1 MAIYDVKR
9 VVINMAIN
17 FNNSPYVQENT
28 RCDFSDSSFAV
39 QIGKIIVFAII
50 LISSLVGN
58 TLIINIV
65 YRRPELR
72 KTINFFMVNMA
83 VSDFVFPLIAVPFN
97 VMEIASGSLQWP
109 IDRTVRLTLCKLIK
123 MVS

>member
-17 FNNSPYVQENT
+17 FNNSSYVQENI

-39 QIGKIIVFAII
+39 QIGKILVFAII

-83 VSDFVFPLIAVPFN
+83 VSDFVFPLIAVPF
-97 VMEIASGSLQWP
+97 Q
-109 IDRTVRLTLCKLIK
+109 LTSWK
-123 MVS
+123 